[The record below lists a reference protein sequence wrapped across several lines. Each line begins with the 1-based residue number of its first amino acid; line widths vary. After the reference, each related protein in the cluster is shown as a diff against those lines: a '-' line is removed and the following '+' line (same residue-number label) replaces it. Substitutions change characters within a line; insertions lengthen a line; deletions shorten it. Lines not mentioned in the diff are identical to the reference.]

1 MNDAINSFWTT
12 FTGILAPH
20 GPASA
25 GAAATYVPG
34 DYSIHFFLQLAVIL
48 FACRI
53 VSWAGQRFLAQPPV
67 VGEMIAGVLL
77 GPSLLGLFFP
87 DLQGAIFPKE
97 TRNVLYAGSQLGV
110 ALYMFLVGLTLRI
123 DHFRSK
129 ARSAMAVSASG
140 VIAPFLIAA
149 AITPLLLQVPGLF
162 TAGISQANATLF
174 MGACIAL
181 TAFPMLARIINE
193 RGLADSPLGT
203 LSLAAGAFDDAA

>member
-1 MNDAINSFWTT
+1 M
-12 FTGILAPH
+12 
-20 GPASA
+20 
-25 GAAATYVPG
+25 PG

-174 MGACIAL
+174 MKPA
-181 TAFPMLARIINE
+181 
-193 RGLADSPLGT
+193 SH
-203 LSLAAGAFDDAA
+203 